1 MKQGTT
7 TTVLKTTNLVLQAND
22 ITKTSYKGITF
33 GVTKDGSIAASS
45 KLTTTSV
52 KLPNS
57 LLSETDK
64 ESVRIGFIYYATN
77 KLFQVKPD
85 EDDEDKQAN
94 QSTLSGQVLSSSVY
108 NTNTSSLSQPVI
120 LRFARPERVV
130 PDEGLVLNSTC
141 VFWNVEGTAPLLRY
155 DIYLDDILTSI

>member
-1 MKQGTT
+1 MEEG
-7 TTVLKTTNLVLQAND
+7 KTTKVLNTTNVVLQAND
-22 ITKTSYKGITF
+22 ITKTSYQGITF
-33 GVTKDGSIAASS
+33 GVTKAGSIAASS
-45 KLTTTSV
+45 KLTTISV
-52 KLPNS
+52 KLPSS

-64 ESVRIGFIYYATN
+64 ESVRIGFIYYANN
-77 KLFQVKPD
+77 KLFQVKRNEKEQQQHKGTSPS
-85 EDDEDKQAN
+85 Q
-94 QSTLSGQVLSSSVY
+94 QVLSSSVY